1 MSIAGEPP
9 TGTTGPTVP
18 AERIVARLRRH
29 GRALF
34 WPSLLLIVACGVA
47 GYGLPRLTETWAQF
61 TAWGALAVVIVF
73 GWLFPVL
80 WWLGQRTTVTTR
92 RVIVRS
98 GFFVRVR
105 QEVLYSR
112 IYDVS
117 VRTSWLQS
125 AFRSG
130 DVLINTGADRPVVLR
145 DVPGA
150 ALVQRSLHDLTD
162 AAHGSGISMR
172 WQEEPSA
179 LPDQSVVWG
188 GR

>member
-1 MSIAGEPP
+1 MSIAGGSP
-9 TGTTGPTVP
+9 TGATGPTVP

-29 GRALF
+29 ARALF
-34 WPSLLLIVACGVA
+34 LPSLLLVVACGVA
-47 GYGLPRLTETWAQF
+47 GYAVPRLPESWMQL
-61 TAWGALAVVIVF
+61 TAWIVLGAIVLF
-73 GWLFPVL
+73 GWLLPVL

-92 RVIVRS
+92 RIIVRS

-150 ALVQRSLHDLTD
+150 ALVQRALHDLTD
-162 AAHGSGISMR
+162 AAHGSGTRMR
-172 WQEEPSA
+172 WQDEPSA